1 MENLFSQ
8 ILKMSM
14 TAGYCILVVLVLRLL
29 MKRLPKLYS
38 YILWIVVYFRLVC
51 PVSVS
56 SVFSLVRVQPQV
68 IPEGLGTQTHVG
80 LSNGTVQAGH
90 VVETV
95 ADHAVKMPTDAGLA
109 ESVSM
114 MQAILSVAAFI
125 WIAVA
130 LILILYNI
138 GSLIRLKNGL
148 KRATLLDEDK
158 KYRIFESESLGTP
171 FVLGF
176 FEPRIYLP
184 ADLNENEKNYVLAHE
199 KTHIRRKDYL
209 IKQLAFFVTC
219 IYWFHP
225 LVWLAFYLMCQDM
238 EMACDEYVIR
248 NFGGETKKDYS
259 MTLLSL
265 AQEQHGL
272 KGSPLAFGEGG
283 IKKRI
288 MNVLHYRKPTIWVSV
303 AAVILL
309 VAVLIGLALD
319 PKEEN
324 HKAEATDPT
333 TIREDQAQAEEQ
345 TREELLAA
353 EQEQERIAA
362 EQEAEEQ
369 QRLAAEQAREEEEQQ
384 RIAAEQ
390 EQQGVPLTIFYGN
403 DTAEFLLA
411 KTVTVPEINAGEII
425 AQLQEAQVL
434 GGDTTLLSMEIGS
447 DGCMILD
454 FNNAFG
460 QQLGMYGSSGEYLMV
475 GSTINTFLTAFPECE
490 RAQILI
496 EGEPCNYGQMDYSQP
511 FTQFTNVETTIL
523 TSIKIEGQEQEIE
536 MSRIAAAPGFAIN
549 YDKERF
555 DLKEEVSGMTSLIAK
570 AGSLTA
576 QLDCWR
582 NGGSQSDTVSE
593 LKKLNFGTNVSEEGV
608 VLEQQ
613 GYEAVKLSDKE
624 TGADVRTEC
633 YVIADGPAS
642 WVIRISYSPEA
653 EEGLLPELLYTLNT
667 FQILH

>member
-1 MENLFSQ
+1 MENLFLQ
-8 ILKMSM
+8 ILEMGV
-14 TAGYCILVVLVLRLL
+14 TAGYCILVVLALRLL

-56 SVFSLVRVQPQV
+56 SVFSLVKVRPQV
-68 IPEGLGTQTHVG
+68 IPEKLGTQTHAG
-80 LSNGTVQAGH
+80 LSNSTVQAGH

-95 ADHAVKMPTDAGLA
+95 ADTVAQFPTDAGMA
-109 ESVSM
+109 ESVSTA
-114 MQAILSVAAFI
+114 QAMISVAVFI
-125 WIAVA
+125 WIVVA

-138 GSLIRLKNGL
+138 GSLIRLNTGL
-148 KRATLLDEDK
+148 KRATLASEDK
-158 KYRIFESESLGTP
+158 KCTIYTADCIGTP
-171 FVLGF
+171 FVVGLF
-176 FEPRIYLP
+176 SPRIYLP
-184 ADLNENEKNYVLAHE
+184 SGLGENEKSYVLAHE
-199 KTHIRRKDYL
+199 KTHVRRKDYL

-248 NFGGETKKDYS
+248 SFDGETKKDYS

-272 KGSPLAFGEGG
+272 KGSPLSFGEGG

-288 MNVLHYRKPTIWVSV
+288 MNVLHYRKPTFWVSV

-333 TIREDQAQAEEQ
+333 AISEDQAQAEEQ
-345 TREELLAA
+345 MREELL
-353 EQEQERIAA
+353 AA

-369 QRLAAEQAREEEEQQ
+369 QRLAAEQERQEEEQQ
-384 RIAAEQ
+384 RNDAAQ
-390 EQQGVPLTIFYGN
+390 EQQGVPLTIVYGN
-403 DTAEFLLA
+403 DTAEFLLS

-425 AQLQEAQVL
+425 GQLQEAQVL
-434 GGDTTLLSMEIGS
+434 GADTTLLRMEIGS

-454 FNNAFG
+454 FNEAFG

-475 GSTINTFLTAFPECE
+475 GSTVNTFLTAFPECD
-490 RAQILI
+490 RVRILV
-496 EGEPCNYGQMDYSQP
+496 EGEPCSYGQMDYSQP
-511 FTQFTNVETTIL
+511 FERFANVETTIL

-536 MSRIAAAPGFAIN
+536 MSRIAATSGFAIN

-555 DLKEEVSGMTSLIAK
+555 ELKEEVSGMTSLIAR

-576 QLDCWR
+576 QLVCWR
-582 NGGSQSDTVSE
+582 NGGSQNDTVSE
-593 LKKLNFGTNVSEEGV
+593 LKKWNFGTNVSEETV

-613 GYEAVKLSDKE
+613 GYEAIKISEKK
-624 TGADVRTEC
+624 TSADVRTEY
-633 YVIADGPAS
+633 YVIADGSAS
-642 WVIRISYSPEA
+642 WVIRLIYSPEA
-653 EEGLLPELLYTLNT
+653 EEGLLPELMYTLNS

>member
-1 MENLFSQ
+1 MENLFLQ
-8 ILKMSM
+8 ILKMGV
-14 TAGYCILVVLVLRLL
+14 TAGYCILVVLALRML
-29 MKRLPKLYS
+29 MKGLPKLYS

-56 SVFSLVRVQPQV
+56 SVFSLIRVRPQV
-68 IPEGLGTQTHVG
+68 IPKELGAQTHVNI
-80 LSNGTVQAGH
+80 SNSTVQAEH

-95 ADHAVKMPTDAGLA
+95 ADTAVKMPTDAGLA
-109 ESVSM
+109 TSVSM
-114 MQAILSVAAFI
+114 MQAILSVATFI

-130 LILILYNI
+130 LLLILYNI
-138 GSLIRLKNGL
+138 CSLIRLKTGL
-148 KRATLLDEDK
+148 KRATLV
-158 KYRIFESESLGTP
+158 SEGKNGSVYMADGIGTP
-171 FVLGF
+171 FVVGLF
-176 FEPRIYLP
+176 SPRIYLP
-184 ADLNENEKNYVLAHE
+184 SGLGENEKSYVLAHE
-199 KTHIRRKDYL
+199 KTHVRRKDYL
-209 IKQLAFFVTC
+209 VKQLAFLVTC

-248 NFGGETKKDYS
+248 SFDGETRKDYS

-272 KGSPLAFGEGG
+272 QGSPLAFGEGG

-288 MNVLHYRKPTIWVSV
+288 MNVLHYRKPTFWVSV
-303 AAVILL
+303 AVVILL
-309 VAVLIGLALD
+309 AAVLIGLALD

-333 TIREDQAQAEEQ
+333 TISEDQAQAEEQ
-345 TREELLAA
+345 MREELLAA
-353 EQEQERIAA
+353 EQR
-362 EQEAEEQ
+362 QEAEEQ
-369 QRLAAEQAREEEEQQ
+369 QRLAEEQARQEEEKQ

-403 DTAEFLLA
+403 DTAEFLLSR
-411 KTVTVPEINAGEII
+411 TVMVPEINAGEII
-425 AQLQEAQVL
+425 GKLQEAQVL
-434 GGDTTLLSMEIGS
+434 DGDTTLLRMEIGS

-454 FNNAFG
+454 FNSAFG
-460 QQLGMYGSSGEYLMV
+460 QQLGMYGSAGEYLLV
-475 GSTINTFLTAFPECE
+475 GSTVNTFLTAFPECD
-490 RAQILI
+490 RVRILV
-496 EGEPCNYGQMDYSQP
+496 EGESCSYGQMDYSQP
-511 FTQFTNVETTIL
+511 FEQFTNVETTIL

-536 MSRIAAAPGFAIN
+536 MSRIAAIPGFAIN

-570 AGSLTA
+570 VDSLSA

-593 LKKLNFGTNVSEEGV
+593 LKKWNFGTNVSEEGV

-613 GYEAVKLSDKE
+613 GYEAVKLSEKKTD
-624 TGADVRTEC
+624 ADVRTEY
-633 YVIADGPAS
+633 YVIADGSAS
-642 WVIRISYSPEA
+642 WVIRLTYSTEA
-653 EEGLLPELLYTLNT
+653 EEGLLPELIYTLNS